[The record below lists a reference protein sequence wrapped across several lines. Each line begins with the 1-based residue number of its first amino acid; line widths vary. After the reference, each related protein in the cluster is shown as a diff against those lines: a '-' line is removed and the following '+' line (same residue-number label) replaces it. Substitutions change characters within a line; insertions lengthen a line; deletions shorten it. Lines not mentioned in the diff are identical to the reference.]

1 MLAVEHWYERETHQQ
16 ADDVVPVFR
25 SCEPI
30 RQCLHEGGGV
40 APDQTVATGVRTPF
54 AEFLIGRFLK
64 STIASMGI
72 YIKITV

>member
-1 MLAVEHWYERETHQQ
+1 MLAAEHWYEHETHQQ

-40 APDQTVATGVRTPF
+40 APDQTVATGVRAPL
-54 AEFLIGRFLK
+54 AEFLVSRFLK
-64 STIASMGI
+64 STTASMGI
-72 YIKITV
+72 